1 MPYLNF
7 IDEKSG
13 QLSLSSK
20 KIKKLGKGRR
30 KYIIDPSVLEN
41 RFGNETVGNRC
52 NLKLFYE
59 FEDLTESGQNQSY
72 DFQRKL
78 RVFHDNE
85 NYPYN
90 LPIKCKELEIVHIDQ
105 TKGDCARNNTK
116 DLFIEPL
123 HYLNE
128 FETI

>member
-7 IDEKSG
+7 FDEKSG
-13 QLSLSSK
+13 QLSLTSK
-20 KIKKLGKGRR
+20 KIKKKGKGRR
-30 KYIIDPSVLEN
+30 KYIADPSVLEN
-41 RFGNETVGNRC
+41 RFGNESGIKKC
-52 NLKLFYE
+52 NLKLYYE
-59 FEDLTESGQNQSY
+59 FEDLTRDLNQIT

-78 RVFHDNE
+78 KVFYDNE
-85 NYPYN
+85 DYPYN

-105 TKGDCARNNTK
+105 SKGDSATNNTK

-123 HYLNE
+123 QYLNE